1 METFVYY
8 ELLIAVQFQT
18 IRGRRVK
25 GTRMNL
31 TFSAMDVFRS
41 SPGTF
46 TFRFPCVLAVVLILA
61 ACGTTTT
68 LRQGG
73 DIADAGVAYATA
85 IQSVADLAIEKHV
98 DWIANSEIKERDTPA
113 ITGKQLGADLDD
125 AVTSS
130 RLWVREVVIFKAQT
144 QLLGSYFDA
153 LGKLTSADVKQ
164 PYVDSTKE
172 LAGSIDTLGK
182 ALQKAGIA
190 KDIHVTDAQQ
200 SAAGALA
207 GTVATAVHGE
217 IVAGVLKRDADLI
230 DGEIAIQGAAL
241 KHFNDK
247 IASIDRLEVNR
258 LYQEKVRLPFAVD
271 AVDKQRPALPSGWRD
286 DLSIAIKDVQVEKQ
300 IADAQSAANKL
311 RDAWRA
317 YLSGKGN
324 ASDVLADMTLLR
336 DTATQAQALQ
346 AGRH

>member
-1 METFVYY
+1 M
-8 ELLIAVQFQT
+8 I
-18 IRGRRVK
+18 
-25 GTRMNL
+25 L
-31 TFSAMDVFRS
+31 TVSAMSCSRA
-41 SPGTF
+41 SPRNCAL
-46 TFRFPCVLAVVLILA
+46 RFLCILATGLNLA

-73 DIADAGVAYATA
+73 DIADAGKAYATA
-85 IQSVADLAIEKHV
+85 VQSVADLAIEKHV
-98 DWIANSEIKERDTPA
+98 DWIANGAIKERDTPA
-113 ITGKQLGADLDD
+113 ITGKQLGTALDD
-125 AVTSS
+125 DVVAS
-130 RLWVREVVIFKAQT
+130 RLWVQQVVIFKAQT
-144 QLLGSYFDA
+144 QLLGNYFDA

-200 SAAGALA
+200 NAAGALA

-230 DGEIAIQGAAL
+230 DAEIAIQGAAL

-247 IASIDRLEVNR
+247 IASIEKLEVNR

-271 AVDKQRPALPSGWRD
+271 AVDKKRPALPAGWRD
-286 DLSIAIKDVQVEKQ
+286 DLALAIKDVQVEKQ

-324 ASDVLADMTLLR
+324 ASDVLADVTLLR